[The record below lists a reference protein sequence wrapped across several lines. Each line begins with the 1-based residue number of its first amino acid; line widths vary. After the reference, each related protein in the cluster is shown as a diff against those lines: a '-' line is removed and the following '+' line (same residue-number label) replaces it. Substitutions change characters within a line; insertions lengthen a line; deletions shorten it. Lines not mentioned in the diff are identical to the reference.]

1 MRPSYASEVKGAMA
15 WSQMLSKLGG
25 EVQIDDAFIP
35 AGKRMGGKADVL
47 GRGTEDAPFI
57 VAISSTRMA
66 IRATSDASGGTYEE
80 FASWHVSRRAH
91 ILADDWGG
99 IKAGMVGWDNIE
111 RRKFNA
117 SSEEASLPA
126 VHHAISNFKSMILG
140 THHGVTFSHL
150 QEYCDQFSWRYCH
163 RQGDAFADLLY
174 DIVRWPH
181 TSKHLL
187 SNLMSVQEP
196 MGSKEFK
203 ETYSN

>member
-1 MRPSYASEVKGAMA
+1 
-15 WSQMLSKLGG
+15 
-25 EVQIDDAFIP
+25 
-35 AGKRMGGKADVL
+35 
-47 GRGTEDAPFI
+47 
-57 VAISSTRMA
+57 
-66 IRATSDASGGTYEE
+66 
-80 FASWHVSRRAH
+80 
-91 ILADDWGG
+91 
-99 IKAGMVGWDNIE
+99 
-111 RRKFNA
+111 
-117 SSEEASLPA
+117 
-126 VHHAISNFKSMILG
+126 MILG

-203 ETYSN
+203 ETYSNWKLRKGIMEKLNTVRTSLCSLLSARTQDLLPAIMTND